1 AHRGHRTSIQR
12 RPVDKA
18 AHHQMIAKGTPNLR
32 IAGVAKCACNEKHV
46 NVQAKEQTMR
56 SFTRLFTATMLIAP
70 WILAGLP
77 ASAQAPSAPTP
88 SQQATPSDIPDQKL
102 DAAATVLTRVA
113 SIQQDYEKRVTSASA
128 SDKKRLT
135 QEANVAMMKAVT
147 DQGMSVDEYN
157 GIIDTAQKVPAV
169 RQKLQ
174 QRLSTQKQ

>member
-1 AHRGHRTSIQR
+1 
-12 RPVDKA
+12 
-18 AHHQMIAKGTPNLR
+18 
-32 IAGVAKCACNEKHV
+32 V

-70 WILAGLP
+70 WTLLGLP
-77 ASAQAPSAPTP
+77 ANAQAPSTSAPAP
-88 SQQATPSDIPDQKL
+88 AQQATPSDIPDQKL
-102 DAAATVLTRVA
+102 DAAAAVLTRVA
-113 SIQQDYEKRVTSASA
+113 SIQQDYEKRVTTASA
-128 SDKKRLT
+128 NDKKRLT

>member
-1 AHRGHRTSIQR
+1 
-12 RPVDKA
+12 
-18 AHHQMIAKGTPNLR
+18 
-32 IAGVAKCACNEKHV
+32 
-46 NVQAKEQTMR
+46 MR

-77 ASAQAPSAPTP
+77 ASAQAPSAPQ
-88 SQQATPSDIPDQKL
+88 QQATPSDIPDQKL
-102 DAAATVLTRVA
+102 DAAATVLARVA
-113 SIQQDYEKRVTSASA
+113 SIQQDYEKRVTTASA